1 MAKWPRLTWPPQPS
15 SIVRPTPTTAKM
27 TTSDNR
33 NSLPALLKYGSC
45 GTTRPMTTAPTASQT
60 RLWRTSRLVRSDAGT
75 RVTGTSS
82 TAAPDVSNTRAM
94 ALPRTSTINRMR
106 TNTASSAF
114 GALDVWADTSWPTSP
129 RIRPPASA
137 CGRDTK
143 APKGAV
149 LTTTPLNFSP
159 IWGIRGFASSSMR
172 RRASSAEP
180 PSLEPIRTV
189 PSSSMS
195 ISTPVVAMISLIRLP
210 FGPMTSPILSTGMVK
225 ATIRGAVGESSDR
238 GPGSVSVILPRM

>member
-143 APKGAV
+143 APKAAAPRVNIRRFGPRDARLKLACVGAV
-149 LTTTPLNFSP
+149 STAEMADSPPAIIHVTALTRRTEMPE
-159 IWGIRGFASSSMR
+159 
-172 RRASSAEP
+172 RRAASGLLAAARICL
-180 PSLEPIRTV
+180 PSRE
-189 PSSSMS
+189 
-195 ISTPVVAMISLIRLP
+195 
-210 FGPMTSPILSTGMVK
+210 
-225 ATIRGAVGESSDR
+225 
-238 GPGSVSVILPRM
+238 